1 MRSTTSTE
9 LQCLAKKL
17 ERDGVK
23 SPRRFAAL
31 ATLCGAVAL
40 GGWFA
45 GLGSLGIESSGP
57 PIEVS
62 RASATARA
70 EHVDA
75 PQATAMDKDD
85 LSVTEMGS
93 GTFLGGTSSPQV
105 KWP

>member
-1 MRSTTSTE
+1 
-9 LQCLAKKL
+9 
-17 ERDGVK
+17 VK

-31 ATLCGAVAL
+31 AALCGAIAL
-40 GGWFA
+40 GGWVAAGSA

-70 EHVDA
+70 DHVDA
-75 PQATAMDKDD
+75 PQATAIGREG

-93 GTFLGGTSSPQV
+93 GTLLGGTSSPQV